1 MKRKEFLYSSLAAIP
16 ALVWGSSFAQ
26 NELKAGEKKPF
37 VVDAGKSR
45 FGEVVLFLGVHPND
59 LKISGKDTGGQLSVF
74 EYTGYGKTG
83 PALHMHLSQ
92 DEIFMVTEGS
102 YRFVVGDETHTLH
115 AGQTIF
121 LPRNIPHTWIQLTD
135 KGKLIYFL
143 QPAGKMEEFFTLM
156 NTFKERPSQEI
167 LDKIHF
173 EHGMKLMGP
182 PLSL

>member
-1 MKRKEFLYSSLAAIP
+1 
-16 ALVWGSSFAQ
+16 
-26 NELKAGEKKPF
+26 
-37 VVDAGKSR
+37 
-45 FGEVVLFLGVHPND
+45 
-59 LKISGKDTGGQLSVF
+59 
-74 EYTGYGKTG
+74 
-83 PALHMHLSQ
+83 
-92 DEIFMVTEGS
+92 MVSEGS